1 VARNLKGDW
10 PGYLT
15 KWRDRL
21 DNIMDIQSR
30 GSAAVTNT
38 GVNLRGEELDLY
50 VEQMSRRLE
59 VLECLA
65 KEAARATDARN

>member
-1 VARNLKGDW
+1 
-10 PGYLT
+10 
-15 KWRDRL
+15 
-21 DNIMDIQSR
+21 MDIQSR